1 MESMTS
7 DISARGP
14 ILATMSVTGYVTGYG
29 SGNGTGYRK
38 NQNRL
43 EEQT

>member
-1 MESMTS
+1 MTS

-14 ILATMSVTGYVTGYG
+14 ILATMSVTGYG